1 MCRNEKNPVQSYS
14 EILIAY
20 CQSNWPGFR
29 IIRLY
34 VGQIQFQSNFA
45 MDDVTR
51 KSTTGFVFL
60 FGHIAVSARETRRF
74 FGSVEFDETKKGW
87 LELKGRKSNKNS
99 ATKGMNGVERPDK
112 GVARDIAKMGEN
124 RGRGE

>member
-1 MCRNEKNPVQSYS
+1 
-14 EILIAY
+14 
-20 CQSNWPGFR
+20 
-29 IIRLY
+29 
-34 VGQIQFQSNFA
+34 

-124 RGRGE
+124 RGEPQNMAVISEYEFYGNEEKHIYQRDHSVALCRRYANSRENEGGN